1 VEMGRRRLG
10 LLGMRSS
17 EGVLEELWI
26 YLGFS
31 LSARTACPRHCDF
44 GV

>member
-26 YLGFS
+26 YLGFFS
-31 LSARTACPRHCDF
+31 FCTHGMSTAL
-44 GV
+44 